1 MTYNIFFKKS
11 IAKKFFLKK
20 IVHIFAIP
28 KNKKRT
34 PILFCK
40 ITYTK
45 QKNNY

>member
-28 KNKKRT
+28 NIEQKI
-34 PILFCK
+34 PILFVR
-40 ITYTK
+40 
-45 QKNNY
+45 